1 MRGTGWGVT
10 GGSGTHLLIL
20 QLHSDDSEGAAGSVV
35 VDVDPAETL
44 LAGFDGYPF
53 LTGVIVD
60 HHGSPGLADTLF
72 TAEQEKT
79 SVSGAATR
87 DGSWLC
93 PFLSQRPPAIAA
105 EKPPNCQSSPLSVEG
120 CSRGWRVI
128 FQRPWGWRGVCCAN
142 TQ

>member
-1 MRGTGWGVT
+1 MGSESEPRSSDSKPDLVFGTSFTILCVCACLCMHKWVCTWAAQAGGVT

-79 SVSGAATR
+79 
-87 DGSWLC
+87 
-93 PFLSQRPPAIAA
+93 
-105 EKPPNCQSSPLSVEG
+105 
-120 CSRGWRVI
+120 
-128 FQRPWGWRGVCCAN
+128 
-142 TQ
+142 